1 MGTLTRHGHA
11 QASDTRHRPDPGSSR
26 GSTRSS
32 PFAYSLA
39 DTWTCSHT
47 HTTETYI
54 HNHDASKWLAPWP
67 HSHSRRIQVDS
78 GGPWRHNPVASG
90 EQCSQST
97 HTYTWPQSHAAIRV
111 HQLRQQGQVRRRHSR
126 RSHRRVASHRKGPDR
141 DRDRDRDRDS
151 IPDPP
156 VPHRP
161 LRSRSRS
168 RSRLNPRSSRPTSAT
183 QQCARGT
190 SRTVG
195 THC

>member
-1 MGTLTRHGHA
+1 MHDGTWARSRPHA
-11 QASDTRHRPDPGSSR
+11 QASHASGLTPARRAAAR
-26 GSTRSS
+26 VF

-47 HTTETYI
+47 HTTERR
-54 HNHDASKWLAPWP
+54 DV

-78 GGPWRHNPVASG
+78 GGPWRLNPVASG

-97 HTYTWPQSHAAIRV
+97 HTYTWLQSDAAIRV